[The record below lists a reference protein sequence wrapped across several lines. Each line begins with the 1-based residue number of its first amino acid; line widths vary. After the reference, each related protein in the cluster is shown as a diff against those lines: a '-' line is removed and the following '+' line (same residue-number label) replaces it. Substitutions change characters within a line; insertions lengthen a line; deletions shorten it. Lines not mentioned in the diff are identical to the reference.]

1 MPFRLRATRFSAAA
15 GGLVASVCL
24 LSSPSA
30 SAQPPSPEP
39 LPPLPAPLPPA
50 APAAPADAP
59 ATAPAPPVVV
69 AQPTSEPS
77 PAADE
82 SSATAAS
89 SPEPS
94 FDDVRYRDAHA
105 DRVILG
111 STAETHPA
119 GTFFFTDYEIV
130 LLQMGYALTDAVQ
143 ISVAGVP
150 PFTHDQPYFFDFG
163 LKVNVV
169 RTAAFR
175 AAFTGAVDVATDGS
189 TESHTILVGRVGA
202 VGQLCFDD
210 HCRSSLSANLGAA
223 IASDSTSAVYPV
235 YGSLGLIANVSPL
248 VSFLIEPALLGA
260 VPTSNGSG
268 GAGFLFSYGLRI
280 AGPRFGVDLTMG
292 KPVAVTGD
300 SLDNTFILG
309 YPFVAFTYRTDGNVM
324 PPHAATVSFR

>member
-1 MPFRLRATRFSAAA
+1 MPFRLRAARFSAAA

-30 SAQPPSPEP
+30 SAQAPSPEP

-50 APAAPADAP
+50 APTAAP

-82 SSATAAS
+82 SSAAAAS

-119 GTFFFTDYEIV
+119 GTFFFTDYEI
-130 LLQMGYALTDAVQ
+130 LFMQIGYALNDAVQ
-143 ISVAGVP
+143 ISLGGVP
-150 PFTHDQPYFFDFG
+150 PFVRDQPYFFDFG
-163 LKVNVV
+163 LKVNVL

-210 HCRSSLSANLGAA
+210 HCRSSLSANVGAGV
-223 IASDSTSAVYPV
+223 ASDSTVGIYPV

-248 VSFLIEPALLGA
+248 VSFLIEPALAGV
-260 VPTSNGSG
+260 VPTNNNGSG

-324 PPHAATVSFR
+324 PPHAPTVSFR

>member
-1 MPFRLRATRFSAAA
+1 MPFRLRAARFSAAA

-24 LSSPSA
+24 LSSPFA
-30 SAQPPSPEP
+30 SAQPPPPEP

-50 APAAPADAP
+50 APTDAP
-59 ATAPAPPVVV
+59 AAIAPAPPVVV

-77 PAADE
+77 PASDE
-82 SSATAAS
+82 SAAAAPAG

-150 PFTHDQPYFFDFG
+150 PFVRDQPYFFDFG

-189 TESHTILVGRVGA
+189 TESQTILVGRVGA
-202 VGQLCFDD
+202 VGQFCFDD

-280 AGPRFGVDLTMG
+280 AGPRFGVDLAMG

-300 SLDNTFILG
+300 NLDNTFILG

-324 PPHAATVSFR
+324 PPRAPTVSFR